1 MAIELGWKFCTNVG
15 MGTKHT
21 STDYSPEALEHL
33 AERISSHAERYKS
46 IAAQMRELQ
55 SKSLTIPYP
64 SHIADGLEGIRKHVF
79 QAELAIAKLLDCPPE
94 HRELPKVAETPELFL
109 TPVGKNKPPVVK
121 PKSDSST
128 KKKAE

>member
-1 MAIELGWKFCTNVG
+1 

-33 AERISSHAERYKS
+33 ADRISSHAERYRS
-46 IAAQMRELQ
+46 IATQMRELHSQ
-55 SKSLTIPYP
+55 SLTIPYP

-94 HRELPKVAETPELFL
+94 HREIPKVAEKPEPFI
-109 TPVGKNKPPVVK
+109 TPVGKNKPPIVK
-121 PKSDSST
+121 PKADSSV